1 VPDGTHIFARPSDV
15 KGSDDRNRSH
25 DDREN
30 EQASGHQADC
40 WRTASPAIA
49 CRETLCP
56 KDPDLPAGA
65 ELQAMAQIGRAFKE
79 KFFAPG
85 LSVAI
90 VRDSTFVTVTTFP
103 FEQRRVGL

>member
-1 VPDGTHIFARPSDV
+1 MTEIGAMTTVRT
-15 KGSDDRNRSH
+15 NR
-25 DDREN
+25 RAAIK
-30 EQASGHQADC
+30 QPGGA
-40 WRTASPAIA
+40 TASPAIA
-49 CRETLCP
+49 PRETLCP

-90 VRDSTFVTVTTFP
+90 VGDSKFVTVTTFP